1 MCRSDGLIGLSSTRT
16 SASPGAKGGVGISAS
31 FNTLFGSPV
40 SRKINAFINTS
51 WVFRRRLIPAACST
65 TSGTRT
71 GAGDE
76 GEHLRRSWEMLH
88 ALAEPNLPQCHS
100 LGTLS
105 SRPSGTPASGQTALC
120 ARRAMS
126 GENSCAREG
135 SHNGREPHATS
146 RMTFH
151 RETRHHWYPH
161 KRHGKIL
168 LYERYRAPN
177 WKSVHSSAWMKLFA
191 TRSKRKFN
199 NPVSFDEKR

>member
-71 GAGDE
+71 EAGDE
-76 GEHLRRSWEMLH
+76 GERLRRSWEMLH
-88 ALAEPNLPQCHS
+88 ALAERNLPRCHS
-100 LGTLS
+100 PGT
-105 SRPSGTPASGQTALC
+105 
-120 ARRAMS
+120 
-126 GENSCAREG
+126 
-135 SHNGREPHATS
+135 
-146 RMTFH
+146 
-151 RETRHHWYPH
+151 
-161 KRHGKIL
+161 
-168 LYERYRAPN
+168 PN
-177 WKSVHSSAWMKLFA
+177 WKSWPLYILAAWMNLFAA

-199 NPVSFDEKR
+199 NPVSFDEKRANRKRDV